1 MNTSEKMRS
10 KGLKA
15 TTQRIIVYNII
26 WELRHAS
33 IEEIITKVQL
43 TNHEI
48 TISTIYRILKSF
60 CDKQLLGMI
69 NHPNGKTYYDV
80 NTHEHHHIITSEEEL
95 IDIDDPEL
103 TQLIRER
110 VSEQIG
116 KKINIDKISIQIL
129 TSARE

>member
-26 WELRHAS
+26 WGLRHAS
-33 IEEIITKVQL
+33 IEEIITKVQQ
-43 TNHEI
+43 TNPEI

-69 NHPNGKTYYDV
+69 SHPNGKTYYDV

-129 TSARE
+129 TSTRE